1 MDFREYVELAI
12 RTESLYPVINPS
24 HEQTNIND
32 SLFHSAIGIQ
42 TEVWEIF
49 EALFIKDW
57 ELDTVNLR
65 EEVGDIMW
73 YIAIACKKLDYYD
86 IDFWASFDTEK
97 YENYTE
103 YAYRLN
109 YQSIELLDSFKKS
122 LFYNKPLDIAV
133 MKERLLEIYKL
144 WGAFVELL
152 GGDIVKICEINIK
165 KLQARYPEKFTTE
178 KAVNRDLQTE
188 RKILES

>member
-1 MDFREYVELAI
+1 MNFNQYVELAI
-12 RTESLYPVINPS
+12 RTESLYPVINPN

-32 SLFHSAIGIQ
+32 SLFHSAIWIQ

-57 ELDTVNLR
+57 ELDRVNLR

-86 IDFWASFDTEK
+86 IDFSEKFDTEK
-97 YENYTE
+97 YENYTK

-109 YQSIELLDSFKKS
+109 YQAIELLDSFKKS
-122 LFYNKPLDIAV
+122 LFYNKAFDTEA
-133 MKERLLEIYKL
+133 MKQRLLEIYKL
-144 WGAFVELL
+144 WWAFVELL
-152 GGDIVKICEINIK
+152 DWDIVKICETNIK

-178 KAVNRDLQTE
+178 KAVHRDLETE
-188 RKILES
+188 RAILES

>member
-1 MDFREYVELAI
+1 MNFREYVELAI

-42 TEVWEIF
+42 TEVGEIF

-57 ELDTVNLR
+57 ELDIVNLR
-65 EEVGDIMW
+65 EEVWDIMW
-73 YIAIACKKLDYYD
+73 YIAIACKKLNYYD
-86 IDFWASFDTEK
+86 IDFEDAFDTEQYK
-97 YENYTE
+97 DYTE

-109 YQSIELLDSFKKS
+109 YESIELLDSFKKS
-122 LFYNKPLDIAV
+122 LFYNKPFDLDM
-133 MKERLLEIYKL
+133 MKSRLLKIYKL

-152 GGDIVKICEINIK
+152 DGNIVKICETNIK

-178 KAVNRDLQTE
+178 KATNRDLQTE
-188 RKILES
+188 REILES

>member
-1 MDFREYVELAI
+1 MNFREYVELAI
-12 RTESLYPVINPS
+12 RTESLCPVINPD
-24 HEQTNIND
+24 HDQANIND

-42 TEVWEIF
+42 TEIWEIF

-57 ELDTVNLR
+57 ELDIVNLR

-73 YIAIACKKLDYYD
+73 YIAIACKKLDFYD
-86 IDFWASFDTEK
+86 IDFSEKFDIEK

-109 YQSIELLDSFKKS
+109 YQGIELLDSFKKS
-122 LFYNKPLDIAV
+122 LFYNKPFDTSV
-133 MKERLLEIYKL
+133 MKDRLLEIYKL
-144 WGAFVELL
+144 GGAFVELL
-152 GGDIVKICEINIK
+152 DWNIVKICEINIK

-178 KAVNRDLQTE
+178 KAVNRDLKTE
-188 RKILES
+188 RTILES